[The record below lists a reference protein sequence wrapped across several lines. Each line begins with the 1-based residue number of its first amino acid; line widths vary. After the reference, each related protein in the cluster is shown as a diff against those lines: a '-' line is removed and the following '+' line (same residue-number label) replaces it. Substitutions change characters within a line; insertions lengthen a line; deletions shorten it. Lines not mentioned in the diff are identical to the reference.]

1 MTAGNPKATY
11 ACINMGQA
19 SMLHEIKERSIL
31 IDGDIAAVIEEM
43 KKTASYK

>member
-31 IDGDIAAVIEEM
+31 IDGDIGSVVRELG
-43 KKTASYK
+43 KV

>member
-1 MTAGNPKATY
+1 MAVGYCAVEWS
-11 ACINMGQA
+11 GQA
-19 SMLHEIKERSIL
+19 STLREIEERSIL